1 MMISFD
7 TNILV
12 YATLSVPL
20 AKTHRARDLLVRG
33 MRTGSSILLLQ
44 TLAEFSSVAIR
55 KAGIAVDEVRTAID
69 AWRAVLPVQGT
80 EDDDLSAALDAVK
93 NHRLGFWDAMLWAA
107 AQRAGVRHLVTEDLQ
122 DGFEL
127 AGVRFVNPFDAA
139 NNRLIDEI
147 LPPV

>member
-12 YATLSVPL
+12 YATLSAPL
-20 AKTHRARDLLVRG
+20 AKTDRARDLLVRG

-55 KAGIAVDEVRTAID
+55 KAGIEVDAVRTTLD

-80 EDDDLSAALDAVK
+80 QMTIFRRRSMRLKSTGWRSGMRCYGARRNGPAFAICLPRTSRMALNWRELDLSIRSK
-93 NHRLGFWDAMLWAA
+93 
-107 AQRAGVRHLVTEDLQ
+107 QRT
-122 DGFEL
+122 
-127 AGVRFVNPFDAA
+127 
-139 NNRLIDEI
+139 IC
-147 LPPV
+147 